1 MRKYYRQIITTQT
14 RNKVL
19 IYYREQYEL
28 SELEN
33 PDIWVV
39 LEDLKLHSALIKI
52 DFPRAKI

>member
-1 MRKYYRQIITTQT
+1 MH
-14 RNKVL
+14 NKVL
-19 IYYREQYEL
+19 IYYREQYKL

>member
-14 RNKVL
+14 HNKVL